1 MNLEKEFNKIKLRKN
16 KYFYPL
22 NSENLRNRDL
32 AQGIKVIFSKQI
44 TMSNVTNKFENIFIE

>member
-1 MNLEKEFNKIKLRKN
+1 MNLEKEFNKIKPRKN

-22 NSENLRNRDL
+22 NSENLRNQDL

-44 TMSNVTNKFENIFIE
+44 TMSNVTNKFENI